1 MRGRHVKATRRI
13 TGCDIYHQDSGG
25 ANWIMSVAYGKI
37 LCMNDK
43 TETWYKWDYVC
54 PNCDSHI
61 VMTIKSNGLPQ
72 SDMCPKC
79 MTDTQMTLLSVVD
92 ATIEPSTTKKE
103 ETNME
108 TTITIAETY
117 NPNLLVT
124 YKKIEDGEVSY
135 PTDKVVDIEYAL
147 DQSRR
152 NYKNLT
158 DQQNAWYKKESQL
171 RTLLNDVFHDSE
183 DQETL
188 EKVADIFDV
197 PLTKEIEVTAWV
209 NVNMTIEVDMREG
222 EYDIE
227 DMVRNNLTVDA
238 YGGEITVNDYDV
250 DRVEEQ
256 Y

>member
-1 MRGRHVKATRRI
+1 MENVK
-13 TGCDIYHQDSGG
+13 
-25 ANWIMSVAYGKI
+25 
-37 LCMNDK
+37 
-43 TETWYKWDYVC
+43 ETWFKWDYVC
-54 PNCDSHI
+54 LNCDSLI
-61 VMTIKSNGLPQ
+61 EMTIKVTGKPHLEL
-72 SDMCPKC
+72 CPVC
-79 MTDTQMTLLSVVD
+79 LVDPVNMSLMSVVD
-92 ATIEPSTTKKE
+92 ATIYPITEKKE
-103 ETNME
+103 EQTME

-124 YKKIEDGEVSY
+124 YKKIENGEVSY
-135 PTDKVVDIEYAL
+135 ATDKVTDIEYSL

-152 NYKNLT
+152 NYKSLT
-158 DQQNAWYKKESQL
+158 EQQNNWYLKESKL

-222 EYDIE
+222 EYDVE
-227 DMVRNNLTVDA
+227 DLVRNNLTVDA
-238 YGGEITVNDYDV
+238 YGGEITVNDFDV

>member
-1 MRGRHVKATRRI
+1 MIKNTVTRLRYY
-13 TGCDIYHQDSGG
+13 GVSPEDVSGG
-25 ANWIMSVAYGKI
+25 WYNIVMEKWYKYSYVCSICDALIEITNKTNTYKPQICCGEDATWLSVA
-37 LCMNDK
+37 
-43 TETWYKWDYVC
+43 
-54 PNCDSHI
+54 
-61 VMTIKSNGLPQ
+61 
-72 SDMCPKC
+72 
-79 MTDTQMTLLSVVD
+79 D
-92 ATIEPSTTKKE
+92 ATIYPTIIQKE
-103 ETNME
+103 EKTME

-171 RTLLNDVFHDSE
+171 RTLLDECYADSE
-183 DQETL
+183 DKEAL
-188 EKVADIFDV
+188 EQIADIFDV

-209 NVNMTIEVDMREG
+209 RVDMTIEVDMRQG
-222 EYDIE
+222 DYDIE
-227 DMVRNNLTVDA
+227 DMVRNNLTIDSF
-238 YGGEITVNDYDV
+238 GSEISVNDYDV
-250 DRVEEQ
+250 DRVEEGA